1 MSFKRLAVLGVLVG
15 TLTIAASISATTAS
29 AGNVPRMGDQGV
41 GLLACANG
49 VPGACDDLTLTAGEA
64 FHVAHGFATEP
75 WPDLVNPLHRFELT
89 IDGTQVHGA
98 IDLDK
103 ATLEKWYVFNFPQG
117 MTGTHT
123 FTGCWYSTDGSL
135 AFPCGTRIVHFV

>member
-1 MSFKRLAVLGVLVG
+1 MYKRFAVTTLLASLLLGAAFTAG
-15 TLTIAASISATTAS
+15 TSR
-29 AGNVPRMGDQGV
+29 AGNVPRMGDQRV
-41 GLLACANG
+41 GLLQCANG

-64 FHVAHGFATEP
+64 FHIAHGFVVEP
-75 WPDLVNPLHRFELT
+75 WADLVNPLHRFELT
-89 IDGTQVHGA
+89 IDGEQVHGA

-123 FTGCWYSTDGSL
+123 FTGCWYATDGSL
-135 AFPCGTRIVHFV
+135 AVPCGTRVVHFV